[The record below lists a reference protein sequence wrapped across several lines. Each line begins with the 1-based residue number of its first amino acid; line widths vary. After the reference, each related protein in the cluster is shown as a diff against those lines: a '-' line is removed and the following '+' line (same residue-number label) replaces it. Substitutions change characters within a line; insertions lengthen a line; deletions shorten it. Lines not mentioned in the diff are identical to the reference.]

1 MKTPLTT
8 VSVWLAGILV
18 AAALGVGAQAAFAQ
32 PVTFD
37 CQNNG
42 STLLGACA
50 NQQDCV
56 NKCNAVWGVG
66 GSTPVCTDT
75 PGCCRCLI

>member
-1 MKTPLTT
+1 MPK
-8 VSVWLAGILV
+8 ILQTISMCV
-18 AAALGVGAQAAFAQ
+18 LGLFIVVALGLGARTALARS
-32 PVTFD
+32 VTMD
-37 CQNNG
+37 CANNG

-56 NKCNAVWGVG
+56 NKCNGVWGVG
-66 GSTPVCTDT
+66 GSMPVCTDT